1 MAAWGI
7 KSPILG
13 LREKTVVILGRLTGV
28 DRVEGVGV
36 KWEPRMK
43 SLNANEKGE

>member
-1 MAAWGI
+1 MWVI

-28 DRVEGVGV
+28 DSVGGVGV

-43 SLNANEKGE
+43 SLKAKE